1 MRRRRS
7 PQFVLAFAFA
17 PLLLSSAVSGQDLR
31 VSAGTIEDR
40 RTTGKFFGGLEIEL
54 KLTGDDLADARAAR
68 VTLTKAQDEGG
79 RDLLPEKKGDEDFQ
93 KSSSGRA
100 PDLKINLK
108 NPARGASAIKEISG
122 EVQLFAPS
130 RDPAATIVIDRLV
143 SRMDKPIDSSALKSQ
158 QIKVVSRMDKPIDS
172 SALKSQQIK
181 ARLVS
186 PKVYRAQAKKR
197 DAELEAEM
205 QKHKEEMKKEAGDD
219 KTAEALMA
227 LVKGFAGMMNDVGD
241 NDVILQIEDPQGK
254 LLDVEVVGASGVID
268 TRGSMSSGGLKI
280 LQYSEKLPPDAKL
293 RFLVKTK
300 NALLRAPFSLTNVP
314 LP

>member
-1 MRRRRS
+1 MRRRLG
-7 PQFVLAFAFA
+7 PQFILAFGLA
-17 PLLLSSAVSGQDLR
+17 PVLLASSVSGQGLR
-31 VSAGTIEDR
+31 VTAGTIEDR

-68 VTLTKAQDEGG
+68 VTLTKALDESG
-79 RDLLPEKKGDEDFQ
+79 RDLLREKKEDEDFR
-93 KSSSGRA
+93 KSSGSGA
-100 PDLKINLK
+100 PDLKISLK

-130 RDPAATIVIDRLV
+130 RDPAALIVIDRFV
-143 SRMDKPIDSSALKSQ
+143 SRMDKAIDSSALKSQ
-158 QIKVVSRMDKPIDS
+158 QI
-172 SALKSQQIK
+172 A

-219 KTAEALMA
+219 KTADALMA

-254 LLDVEVVGASGVID
+254 LLDVEVVAKNGVID
-268 TRGSMSSGGLKI
+268 TRGSMSSSGLKI

>member
-1 MRRRRS
+1 MRWRMP
-7 PQFVLAFAFA
+7 PQLVLAFGLA
-17 PLLLSSAVSGQDLR
+17 PFLVPGAASGQDLR

-68 VTLTKAQDEGG
+68 VKLTKAQDESG
-79 RDLLPEKKGDEDFQ
+79 RDLLPAKKPDEDFQ
-93 KSSSGRA
+93 KSSGRGA
-100 PDLKINLK
+100 PDLKISLK
-108 NPARGASAIKEISG
+108 NPARGASAIQEISG

-130 RDPAATIVIDRLV
+130 RDPAATILIDRFV

-158 QIKVVSRMDKPIDS
+158 QIS
-172 SALKSQQIK
+172 

-197 DAELEAEM
+197 EADLDAEM

-219 KTAEALMA
+219 KAAEALMA

-254 LLDVEVVGASGVID
+254 LLDVEVVGKSGVMD

-280 LQYSEKLPPDAKL
+280 LQYSEKIPADAKL
-293 RFLVKTK
+293 RFLVKTQ
-300 NALLRAPFSLTNVP
+300 NAVLRAPFRLTNVP

>member
-1 MRRRRS
+1 MRRRAS

-17 PLLLSSAVSGQDLR
+17 PLLLSRAVSGQDLR

-68 VTLTKAQDEGG
+68 VMLTKALDESG
-79 RDLLPEKKGDEDFQ
+79 RDLLREKKEDEDFR
-93 KSSSGRA
+93 KSSGGGA
-100 PDLKINLK
+100 PDLKISLK

-130 RDPAATIVIDRLV
+130 RDPAATILIDRIT
-143 SRMDKPIDSSALKSQ
+143 SRMDKPIDSPALKSQ
-158 QIKVVSRMDKPIDS
+158 QI
-172 SALKSQQIK
+172 A

-241 NDVILQIEDPQGK
+241 NDVILQMEDPQGK
-254 LLDVEVVGASGVID
+254 LLDVEVVGKSGVID

>member
-1 MRRRRS
+1 MRRRS
-7 PQFVLAFAFA
+7 GPQFVLVFGLA
-17 PLLLSSAVSGQDLR
+17 PVLLASSVSAQDLR
-31 VSAGTIEDR
+31 VTAGTIEDR

-68 VTLTKAQDEGG
+68 VTLAKAQDESG
-79 RDLLPEKKGDEDFQ
+79 RDLLREKKEDEDFQ
-93 KSSSGRA
+93 KSSGSGG
-100 PDLKINLK
+100 PDLKISLK

-130 RDPAATIVIDRLV
+130 RDPAATIVVDRLV

-158 QIKVVSRMDKPIDS
+158 QI
-172 SALKSQQIK
+172 A

-241 NDVILQIEDPQGK
+241 NDVIPQIEDPQGK
-254 LLDVEVVGASGVID
+254 LLDVEVVGKNGVID

>member
-1 MRRRRS
+1 MRRRPG
-7 PQFVLAFAFA
+7 PQFILAFGLAPVLFA
-17 PLLLSSAVSGQDLR
+17 SSVSGQDLR

-40 RTTGKFFGGLEIEL
+40 RTTGEFFGGLEIEL

-130 RDPAATIVIDRLV
+130 RDPAATIVIDRL
-143 SRMDKPIDSSALKSQ
+143 
-158 QIKVVSRMDKPIDS
+158 VSRMDKPIDS

>member
-158 QIKVVSRMDKPIDS
+158 QIK
-172 SALKSQQIK
+172 